1 MACSSPP
8 QAHPEWPLPRAVL
21 LGSRDPH
28 LQTFPKN
35 LSLSQGALELP
46 SPQCL
51 QIHSTGPLLC
61 LPSPNHA
68 HSQAPAQTP
77 VQEASLDAGPPTSD
91 LPTRRASTASLPKSP
106 LAPQPKSF
114 GGSHY
119 RMVLVRP
126 DDLAHL
132 SHLTPGLIS
141 LKPSPQLQAGHAP
154 QRWSRLPS
162 APIPS
167 SCCSLARRAI
177 DRPRPVLVTRG
188 QQRNA
193 SER

>member
-8 QAHPEWPLPRAVL
+8 GPPRMATSQSRSPGQPGSPPANISQESQPLPGGPGATQSPVPPNTQHRAAFV
-21 LGSRDPH
+21 P
-28 LQTFPKN
+28 P
-35 LSLSQGALELP
+35 LSKPRPLSGP
-46 SPQCL
+46 SPDPC
-51 QIHSTGPLLC
+51 
-61 LPSPNHA
+61 
-68 HSQAPAQTP
+68 
-77 VQEASLDAGPPTSD
+77 LDAGPPTSD

-193 SER
+193 SKR